1 MKFKIGQKIIDII
14 RGKRVQPI
22 KSNKIF
28 LNHKLS
34 VNANYVSFGDK
45 NPDKVFFVIYR
56 SLPLGGMCSNIR
68 WILRYL
74 AAIDNTDLI
83 PILDDINFKTLY
95 SENEKINNTY
105 SWWNYYFKP
114 ISNYSLEEV
123 YSSKHVLICNGGYL
137 DEEEYQ
143 DITEIEPQMCKKYF
157 KFNNFFQEELNS
169 DTRYVNMIQSLKT
182 PTLGIQ
188 FRGTDMT
195 YFAGHPTP
203 ATVGQMLKYT
213 NMCLEKENLSQIF
226 LATEC
231 EKYKDIFIE
240 YYSKKGIK
248 VFYNNQPFGGYVKL
262 EEDVKHSSNCT
273 LGTGYSAGKNLFLD
287 LMCLANCKALLGVKT
302 NILTIADFL
311 TQDKKVNKYF
321 IDNGFNFNSF
331 NLNKIRWRIIKN
343 LPPNH
348 LLLNIFGVQDK
359 PVIKTYKN
367 TAQTLACAERVI

>member
-1 MKFKIGQKIIDII
+1 MKFKIGQKIINII
-14 RGKRVQPI
+14 RGKRVQQI
-22 KSNKIF
+22 KSSKIF
-28 LNHKLS
+28 LNHKLA

-105 SWWNYYFKP
+105 SWWNYYFEP
-114 ISNYSLEEV
+114 ISNYSLEDV
-123 YSSKHVLICNGGYL
+123 YGSKHVLICNGGYL

-143 DITEIEPQMCKKYF
+143 DITEIEPKMCKKYF
-157 KFNNFFQEELNS
+157 KFNKFFQEELNS
-169 DTRYVNMIQSLKT
+169 DARYANMMENLKT

-195 YFAGHPTP
+195 YFPGHPTP

-231 EKYKDIFIE
+231 EEYKDIFVN
-240 YYSKKGIK
+240 YYGKIGIK
-248 VFYNNQPFGGYVKL
+248 VLYNNQPFGGYVKL
-262 EEDVKHSSNCT
+262 EKDVKHSSNCT
-273 LGTGYSAGKNLFLD
+273 LGTGYFAGKNLFLD
-287 LMCLANCKALLGVKT
+287 LMCLSNCKALLGVKT

-311 TQDKKVNKYF
+311 TQDKKNNKYF

-331 NLNKIRWRIIKN
+331 DLNKTRWRIINN

-348 LLLNIFGVQDK
+348 LLLNIFRVQDRL
-359 PVIKTYKN
+359 VIKSYKD
-367 TAQTLACAERVI
+367 TV